1 MPTNGEHPSPRHK
14 GGTPPGRI
22 SDVWN
27 VVTPMK
33 SVSKDTVDL
42 TARKGT
48 TLQWEQEDPRSE
60 SRQAERQREL
70 ITGRI
75 GQYLP

>member
-1 MPTNGEHPSPRHK
+1 MPSDVEHPSPRHK

-33 SVSKDTVDL
+33 SVSKATVGL
-42 TARKGT
+42 TVRKGT
-48 TLQWEQEDPRSE
+48 TLQWEEEDSRSE
-60 SRQAERQREL
+60 SW
-70 ITGRI
+70 
-75 GQYLP
+75 

>member
-1 MPTNGEHPSPRHK
+1 MPSDGEHPCPRHK

-33 SVSKDTVDL
+33 SVSKDTVGL
-42 TARKGT
+42 TVRKGT
-48 TLQWEQEDPRSE
+48 TLQWEEEDSRSE
-60 SRQAERQREL
+60 SWQAERQRED
-70 ITGRI
+70 ITGQI
-75 GQYLP
+75 GQYPP

>member
-1 MPTNGEHPSPRHK
+1 MPSNGEHPRPRHK

-22 SDVWN
+22 SNVWN

-33 SVSKDTVDL
+33 SVVFTVGL
-42 TARKGT
+42 TAKKGT

-60 SRQAERQREL
+60 SRQAERQREF

-75 GQYLP
+75 GQYPP